1 MAYYEIKEHSFL
13 DSPVLVVATEGWID
27 AGYAAAT
34 AVSTIIGHDGGDT
47 GGKLLAVFDDETFLD
62 RRARRPTL
70 HITDGVSEPPRWP
83 SIRMVSSKDMEGH
96 DICWL
101 LGPEPDFRWKSFV
114 DSVLSICNELG
125 VKMAVGL
132 GAFPAPVPHTRPVRL
147 AATASSRYAD
157 MAKKIGVVRGTVEVP
172 SGIWGPLEHALPDI
186 GIPAVGLWAR
196 VPHYVATM
204 PYPPASLS
212 LLNGLCDLTG
222 LSLPSGDLMAAADSS
237 LSRIN
242 EIMGRSDEHSKMVKE
257 LEEGIDNSEGN
268 PLDISQMPT
277 GDEIATELERY
288 LHMGHLLDAGDAG
301 GGTQN
306 DDALRARSPVQLERH
321 APEGPL
327 PMPSADASRQKRQP
341 GRTGRVTGGKVGPES
356 RDTKRKGGA
365 DKVDEVDEAQGDS
378 TGSTVDD
385 TDATEEGIDMAGNAP
400 DMTDWEDGLEEEE
413 VEDYISGLGSIL
425 LEYGT
430 FSWQEEDDDWDDED
444 DLEEDDDWDD
454 EDEDD

>member
-1 MAYYEIKEHSFL
+1 MAYYEIKEHSL
-13 DSPVLVVATEGWID
+13 LENPVLVVATEGWID

-34 AVSTIIGHDGGDT
+34 TVSSLVGQGSDGEAA
-47 GGKLLAVFDDETFLD
+47 GKLLAAFDDETFLD

-83 SIRMVSSKDMEGH
+83 SIRMVASKDMEGH

-114 DSVLSICNELG
+114 DSVLSICNEFG
-125 VKMAVGL
+125 MKMAIGL

-157 MAKKIGVVRGTVEVP
+157 MAKKVGVVRGTVEVP

-257 LEEGIDNSEGN
+257 LEEGIDSSEGN

-306 DDALRARSPVQLERH
+306 DEAVKARSPMQSERH
-321 APEGPL
+321 APEGP
-327 PMPSADASRQKRQP
+327 PSMTSADASRQMRQP
-341 GRTGRVTGGKVGPES
+341 GQTGRVAGGKTGPGS
-356 RDTKRKGGA
+356 RDTKGKGGA
-365 DKVDEVDEAQGDS
+365 DEVDEAQGDS
-378 TGSTVDD
+378 AGSVVDD
-385 TDATEEGIDMAGNAP
+385 ADATGQGNDMAGDAP
-400 DMTDWEDGLEEEE
+400 DTTGWEDGLEE
-413 VEDYISGLGSIL
+413 VEDYTSGLGFIP
-425 LEYGT
+425 LEDGT
-430 FSWQEEDDDWDDED
+430 FNWEDDDDDDDKGEDDWDDDDKGEDGGED
-444 DLEEDDDWDD
+444 D
-454 EDEDD
+454 